1 MKKLV
6 IPVVIILL
14 CGIGFLVYI
23 LSMSYNRVQYKNDTS
38 AHFMDVDTGGELI
51 AEHNGIETKVLG
63 QNVFRIKNAIT
74 VSEMKRINSMPEYN
88 SDTAIKLKFSDGAM
102 YVIADDGSED
112 DIAFIMYSYK
122 GKNQYFKIE
131 GYKTYSW
138 IERAVSPEGI
148 YHENKVIQ

>member
-23 LSMSYNRVQYKNDTS
+23 LSTSYNRVQYKNDTS

-63 QNVFRIKNAIT
+63 QNASRIKNAIT
-74 VSEMKRINSMPEYN
+74 VSERRHLNSMPEYN
-88 SDTAIKLKFSDGAM
+88 SDTAIMLKFSDGAM

-148 YHENKVIQ
+148 YHENEVIQ

>member
-1 MKKLV
+1 MKKFV

-14 CGIGFLVYI
+14 CGIGFLVYV

-38 AHFMDVDTGGELI
+38 AHFLDVATGGELI
-51 AEHNGIETKVLG
+51 AEHNGIKTRVLS
-63 QNVFRIKNAIT
+63 QNVSRVKSAVT
-74 VSEMKRINSMPEYN
+74 VSEMKKLSSMPEYN
-88 SDTAIKLKFSDGAM
+88 NETAIKLEFSDGAV
-102 YVIADDGSED
+102 YVIGEDGSED

-122 GKNQYFKIE
+122 SKNQYFRIE

-148 YHENKVIQ
+148 YHENEVIQ